1 MSPSRAPLSF
11 SCFLFSLGFSVLA
24 TDSVGGG
31 GAGGGGG
38 GGGGMMSLKEKGEAS
53 IIILAF
59 ILPSLSLILSHYPFP
74 LLALISSEYQ
84 ATIPY
89 RGGVLATVVLL
100 PNEEHSLIRYT

>member
-59 ILPSLSLILSHYPFP
+59 ILPSLSHPITLSLPSSSSHFFLNIK
-74 LLALISSEYQ
+74 LLSLTAGEYW
-84 ATIPY
+84 
-89 RGGVLATVVLL
+89 LL
-100 PNEEHSLIRYT
+100 